1 VSFFVAQSNS
11 TFKIK
16 INTMEKELK
25 MNNELTA
32 RFHFRV
38 PLSTRLEAEKR
49 AEENGSTISD
59 ICRAIISNAFG
70 QKMNNNLSV
79 NE

>member
-1 VSFFVAQSNS
+1 
-11 TFKIK
+11 
-16 INTMEKELK
+16 MEKELK

-38 PLSTRLEAEKR
+38 PVSTRLEAEKR
-49 AEENGSTISD
+49 AEQNGETISD
-59 ICRAIISNAFG
+59 ILREIISNAFG
-70 QKMNNNLSV
+70 QKTNSNQTV